1 MPTKPEAI
9 GWETVYGRFAAGRL
23 VDSAAVDRHSFDVL
37 ELPAIRARLAG
48 ETAFAGGRALAEAL
62 EPSPDPGEVGRRQ
75 AETAEAVHLLEVAP
89 PRLGG
94 AADVRP
100 AAQASGRGVRLQPEM
115 LAAVAQTIRVAL
127 DVRRGLLDA
136 QGSAPLLADRASV
149 VAESL
154 DGVASQI
161 EGAVEEDGSD
171 LRDDASPKLRGLR
184 REIARTRERAAER
197 LRSLAQSGELRA
209 SLQEDFVTER
219 AGRPVLA
226 VKASARSSVPGIVH
240 DSSGSGQTLFI
251 EPFALVELHNRLREL
266 AGDEREEVER
276 ILDELSTLVG
286 GHAEQLSTAVD
297 ALAAIDLALA
307 CASLSRRWRGCPVEP
322 SADVHLEGARHP
334 LLDAATAVPIDLAL
348 EGLRGVVLTGANTGG
363 KTVALKTL
371 GLSALLHQCGL
382 RPPATI
388 ARLPVFDEVLADI
401 GDEQSIEQSLSTFS
415 GHLRNLR
422 AILETATPR
431 SLVLLDEVAA
441 GTDPVEGAAL
451 AQAFLGRLVSQ
462 GTLVLATTHYAELKQ
477 WAGETDGVTNAAVG
491 FDPETL
497 APTYRVTLGRPGA
510 SHALSI
516 AERLGLDPEVVRQ
529 ARGALSSERVQTERL
544 LAEAAR
550 AEQEA
555 LQAREEAERLQE
567 AAEEAHAQ
575 AERREAELAE
585 ATEAVRAGA
594 EAARLEARQEA
605 ERDLAGAQRE
615 LEALRAEIREARRE
629 EQSRRRATSDAADRA
644 ERERDR
650 RLDAASRRSR
660 SAGSALQG
668 AIGDTV
674 RQVAPLAVGDPV
686 MSPSLGVRGT
696 IVELS
701 GDTAEVQG
709 RGVRIRVA
717 VDRLVPDPHGR
728 TAAPAEPPVQVRAT
742 APAGVASEIDVRGR
756 RADEAREAARS
767 FVDAAHL
774 AGRQEVR
781 IVHGRGTGA
790 VRAAVRDEIGRHPL
804 VEGFESDSADG
815 ATVVKLAAG
824 RPR

>member
-1 MPTKPEAI
+1 
-9 GWETVYGRFAAGRL
+9 
-23 VDSAAVDRHSFDVL
+23 VDRHSFDVL
-37 ELPAIRARLAG
+37 ELPAIRARLAA

-62 EPSPDPGEVGRRQ
+62 EPSPDEDVVARRQ
-75 AETAEAVHLLEVAP
+75 AETAEAAYLLEVAP
-89 PRLGG
+89 PRLAG

-100 AAQASGRGVRLQPEM
+100 AAAATRRGVRLQPET
-115 LAAVAQTIRVAL
+115 LAAVAQTISTAL

-136 QGSAPLLADRASV
+136 EGSAPLLARRAQ
-149 VAESL
+149 AAPESL
-154 DGVASQI
+154 EGVAAQI
-161 EGAVEEDGSD
+161 QRAVEEDGSD
-171 LRDDASPKLRGLR
+171 LRDDASPKLRSLR

-197 LRSLAQSGELRA
+197 LRSLAQSADLRP
-209 SLQEDFVTER
+209 SLQEEFVTER
-219 AGRPVLA
+219 GGRPVLA

-286 GHAEQLSTAVD
+286 GHADSLADAVD

-307 CASLSRRWRGCPVEP
+307 CGSLSRRWRGCPVECA
-322 SADVHLEGARHP
+322 ADVHLEGARHP
-334 LLDAATAVPIDLAL
+334 LLDATTAVPIDLAL

-371 GLSALLHQCGL
+371 GLAALLHQCGL
-382 RPPATI
+382 RPPATV
-388 ARLPVFDEVLADI
+388 AKLPVFDEVLADI

-422 AILETATPR
+422 SILETATPR

-477 WAGETDGVTNAAVG
+477 WAGETEGVTNAAVG

-516 AERLGLDPEVVRQ
+516 AERLGLDAGVVRE
-529 ARGALSSERVQTERL
+529 ARSALAPARVQTEQL

-550 AEQEA
+550 AEQDA
-555 LQAREEAERLQE
+555 LHAREEAERLQ
-567 AAEEAHAQ
+567 AAAAEAHAE

-585 ATEAVRAGA
+585 AVEAVRAGA
-594 EAARLEARQEA
+594 EAERQKARQEA
-605 ERDLAGAQRE
+605 ERELAGANRE

-629 EQSRRRATSDAADRA
+629 EQTRRRVASEAADRA
-644 ERERDR
+644 GRERDR
-650 RLDAASRRSR
+650 RLDAASKRARGAS
-660 SAGSALQG
+660 SALRG
-668 AIGDTV
+668 TFEPTV
-674 RQVAPLAVGDPV
+674 RQVGPLAVGDPV
-686 MSPSLGVRGT
+686 MSPELGVRGT
-696 IVELS
+696 IVEIA

-717 VDRLVPDPHGR
+717 VDRLVPDPQGR
-728 TAAPAEPPVQVRAT
+728 ALAPPEPPVVVRST
-742 APAGVASEIDVRGR
+742 APAGVSGEIDVRGR

-774 AGRQEVR
+774 AGKQEVR

-824 RPR
+824 RSR